1 MRIMKPQNLSEKHI
15 IALVRFW
22 YEEGKAA
29 STMRATI
36 CRCCASF
43 AGWLGKPNL
52 VKPLD
57 YYLPGV
63 DPERLKVS
71 TVAKKTKSWSANRVD
86 LEAKLKE
93 AFEHDHTMGM
103 LLSMQLAF
111 GLRKKEALCRERQ
124 MG

>member
-1 MRIMKPQNLSEKHI
+1 MRNDLSMLRK
-15 IALVRFW
+15 F
-22 YEEGKAA
+22 
-29 STMRATI
+29 
-36 CRCCASF
+36 C
-43 AGWLGKPNL
+43 GWLGKPNL

-71 TVAKKTKSWSANRVD
+71 TVAKTKSWSANRVD

-103 LLSMQLAF
+103 RSV
-111 GLRKKEALCRERQ
+111 GTRGRQ
-124 MG
+124 RVKQRSCSSRNAA